1 MATVKDAEQLLKRQI
16 KMFKAITKNAIGLAL
31 FASISAVLLSMVNRL
46 TEDKIAYSERL
57 FAQKAL
63 LEIVPKN
70 LHDND
75 LLLDIQPIPKRFW
88 PLLGLK
94 KEQFIHIARRNE
106 KPIAAIIPSVTP
118 NGYSGSIS
126 MLVGINANSTIIG
139 VRVVEH
145 RETPG
150 LGDKIE
156 LRRSPWILSFNGRS
170 LKNTSNSAWAVKKH
184 GGDFDQFT
192 GATIT
197 PRAVINQLVS
207 TLTYFEQDNARIFSA
222 TSAIGVSENK

>member
-1 MATVKDAEQLLKRQI
+1 M
-16 KMFKAITKNAIGLAL
+16 MFKAITKNSLGLAL
-31 FASISAVLLSMVNRL
+31 AASITAALLSMVNSL
-46 TEDKIAYSERL
+46 TADKIAYSERL

-75 LLLDIQPIPKRFW
+75 LLLDIQPIPERFW
-88 PLLGLK
+88 PLLGLEK
-94 KEQFIHIARRNE
+94 KQFIHIARRNE
-106 KPIAAIIPSVTP
+106 NPIAAIIPSATLD
-118 NGYSGSIS
+118 GYSGKIS
-126 MLVGINANSTIIG
+126 MLVGINADSTIAG

-156 LRRSPWILSFNGRS
+156 IRRSSWILSFNGRS
-170 LKNTSNSAWAVKKH
+170 LKNTPDSAWAVKKH

-222 TSAIGVSENK
+222 KTAIDVSENN